1 MRNPAPI
8 VLFIYNRP
16 QHLRACLESLTKN
29 EEAAHSKLFI
39 FADGPKPNAT
49 PEQLEKIRQ
58 ARAVAHERKWAGEVQ
73 VIEKEGNMGLS
84 EAIIRGVKQVIDE
97 YGKVIVLEDDFILG
111 KYFLKYMNDALDKY
125 EQTTEVAQIAGFL
138 FPIKTQKSNE
148 AFLIPLG
155 TTWGWATWKR
165 VWDAVDFY
173 PNDYMVLAK
182 DRKLSRAFDL
192 DNSYP
197 YTKMMF
203 RQMMNPNFGSWG
215 IRFWWH
221 MFKEKSL
228 VVYPDYPLL
237 QHGDKDLSGTHRS
250 NFDFMD
256 QPNWNGEYLISGF
269 PDEIAL
275 NTAYFKKIKSF
286 IRFHTG
292 ILGKLIQFIGNP
304 KAAVQKL
311 IER

>member
-1 MRNPAPI
+1 
-8 VLFIYNRP
+8 
-16 QHLRACLESLTKN
+16 
-29 EEAAHSKLFI
+29 
-39 FADGPKPNAT
+39 
-49 PEQLEKIRQ
+49 
-58 ARAVAHERKWAGEVQ
+58 
-73 VIEKEGNMGLS
+73 
-84 EAIIRGVKQVIDE
+84 
-97 YGKVIVLEDDFILG
+97 
-111 KYFLKYMNDALDKY
+111 
-125 EQTTEVAQIAGFL
+125 
-138 FPIKTQKSNE
+138 
-148 AFLIPLG
+148 
-155 TTWGWATWKR
+155 
-165 VWDAVDFY
+165 
-173 PNDYMVLAK
+173 
-182 DRKLSRAFDL
+182 
-192 DNSYP
+192 
-197 YTKMMF
+197 
-203 RQMMNPNFGSWG
+203 
-215 IRFWWH
+215 